1 MSDQRPGGQ
10 LLMVGKRVVV
20 ARCLLLV
27 ALAVIG
33 WIATFSPWQ
42 PFAGVSDKLRHVAA
56 FLLLT
61 ALVWQSFPA
70 WSATRRITVM
80 VLLAL
85 GVELVQTLT
94 PTREFHLDDL
104 AASVA
109 GTLLFEFARAGRAVI
124 RSGGARQS

>member
-1 MSDQRPGGQ
+1 MSDQCPGEQ
-10 LLMVGKRVVV
+10 PIVGAKRVVV

-27 ALAVIG
+27 ALAGIG

-42 PFAGVSDKLRHVAA
+42 PFAAVSDKLRHVAA

-61 ALVWQSFPA
+61 TLVWQSFPA
-70 WSATRRITVM
+70 CSATRRITVM

-94 PTREFHLDDL
+94 PTREFHLDDM

-109 GTLLFEFARAGRAVI
+109 GAILFELVREGRALLS
-124 RSGGARQS
+124 SGGAPHS